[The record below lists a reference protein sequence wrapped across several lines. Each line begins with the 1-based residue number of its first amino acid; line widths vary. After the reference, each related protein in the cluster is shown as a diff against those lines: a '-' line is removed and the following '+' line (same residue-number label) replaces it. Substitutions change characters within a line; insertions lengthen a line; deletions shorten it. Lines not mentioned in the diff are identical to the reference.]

1 MKFYLR
7 LEFYL
12 LYKILGPSKHPV
24 TSRLVEEK
32 NGEFRI
38 EFMPSEVGSHL
49 VEVSVAG
56 QKLPAGPLVAKVYNS
71 ALIRVTDVG
80 VGVVGQ
86 PCQFRGN
93 RTYTRLNM

>member
-1 MKFYLR
+1 
-7 LEFYL
+7 
-12 LYKILGPSKHPV
+12 
-24 TSRLVEEK
+24 VEEK
-32 NGEFRI
+32 GGEFRV
-38 EFMPSEVGSHL
+38 EFTPTEVGSHL

-80 VGVVGQ
+80 SGVVGQ

-93 RTYTRLNM
+93 QVQIYEIFKENAHLKIFLL